1 MPVAEAAPEGA
12 RTSSSSML
20 GEWPAECGGAD
31 AKKLFFNF
39 LAMTM
44 CFSINHG
51 TVGAVIGLTTSL
63 LGTHLGSANLGTL
76 WLMYVLTALTVSGA
90 IIGAFGSKGGLLAGT
105 AGYCLWIL
113 SFSIAAE
120 LAVSP
125 PTGAELTPESCV
137 AAGPPGICSYT
148 AAHPAATPPVAAS
161 CSCDATDSVKLVSQI
176 GAGFGGIAA
185 GFLWTAQGA
194 YFARNAELYAEAGGR
209 IWGAAAGAEES
220 TVERATGL
228 FASIF
233 AAFYLLW
240 EVVMKL
246 LSSIL
251 PKSYAPPNPLVTPA
265 TRSRT
270 ER

>member
-1 MPVAEAAPEGA
+1 MP
-12 RTSSSSML
+12 R
-20 GEWPAECGGAD
+20 PA
-31 AKKLFFNF
+31 
-39 LAMTM
+39 
-44 CFSINHG
+44 
-51 TVGAVIGLTTSL
+51 
-63 LGTHLGSANLGTL
+63 
-76 WLMYVLTALTVSGA
+76 
-90 IIGAFGSKGGLLAGT
+90 
-105 AGYCLWIL
+105 
-113 SFSIAAE
+113 
-120 LAVSP
+120 
-125 PTGAELTPESCV
+125 
-137 AAGPPGICSYT
+137 T
-148 AAHPAATPPVAAS
+148 AAAS
-161 CSCDATDSVKLVSQI
+161 RASLV
-176 GAGFGGIAA
+176 GGIAA

-251 PKSYAPPNPLVTPA
+251 PKSYAPPTPLITPA
-265 TRSRT
+265 ARSRF